1 MRLVRIGAIA
11 AFALSG
17 WAAAAV
23 TNAVPAKACPI
34 APATFTCAPDLL
46 TVSPSATF
54 YPGAQKSGTIVPNPA
69 TFTADYTEN
78 VYRDPTNN
86 LCNSPGNCLTWV
98 VQVTNHTATQ
108 DTLTRVTVSNFSGFI
123 TDLGYIQPPGTA
135 PGMSNPSTGIVPS
148 NVERSNNGSVL
159 RWDFNTTEIG
169 NGQTTVLL
177 AVLTNATQVVPGT
190 ISVQDGTA
198 VSDPAF
204 APALPEIPW
213 VPALGLF
220 GGAIAGGVLMRR
232 GRRPRTA

>member
-1 MRLVRIGAIA
+1 MKLVRIGAIA

-17 WAAAAV
+17 WAVAAV
-23 TNAVPAKACPI
+23 TTATPAKACPI

-46 TVSPSATF
+46 TVSSSA
-54 YPGAQKSGTIVPNPA
+54 ALVQHKSGTIVPNPA
-69 TFTADYTEN
+69 SFTADYTEN
-78 VYRDPTNN
+78 VYRDPTNT
-86 LCNSPGNCLTWV
+86 LCSSPPNCLTWV

-135 PGMSNPSTGIVPS
+135 PGMSNPNTGIVPS

-177 AVLTNATQVVPGT
+177 AVLTNATQIVPGT

-204 APALPEIPW
+204 GPALPEIPW

-220 GGAIAGGVLMRR
+220 GGAMAGGVLMRR
-232 GRRPRTA
+232 GRRARTT

>member
-1 MRLVRIGAIA
+1 MRLFRIGAIA

-17 WAAAAV
+17 WTAAALTTA
-23 TNAVPAKACPI
+23 APAKACPI

-46 TVSPSATF
+46 TVSPSATL
-54 YPGAQKSGTIVPNPA
+54 AQGKSGTIVPNPA
-69 TFTADYTEN
+69 SFTANYTEN
-78 VYRDPTNN
+78 VYRDPTNT

-98 VQVTNHTATQ
+98 VQVTNHTTTQ

-123 TDLGYIQPPGTA
+123 TDLGYIQPPNTA
-135 PGMSNPSTGIVPS
+135 PGMSNPNTGIVPS

-159 RWDFNTTEIG
+159 RWDFNTTEIAD
-169 NGQTTVLL
+169 GQTTVLL

-204 APALPEIPW
+204 GPALPEIPW

-232 GRRPRTA
+232 GRKVRTA